1 MEIKVLGTG
10 CPNCKR
16 LDKLTRQ
23 AVAELG
29 VDATVVKVEDL
40 DRIMAYD
47 ILSTPALVID
57 ENVMVS
63 GRVPR
68 KNEIVAWIQ
77 AA

>member
-40 DRIMAYD
+40 DQILAYD

-57 ENVMVS
+57 ENVVVS

-68 KNEIVAWIQ
+68 KNEIAAWLQ
-77 AA
+77 AV

>member
-16 LDKLTRQ
+16 LDRLTRQ

-29 VDATVVKVEDL
+29 IEATVVKVEDL
-40 DRIMAYD
+40 DAIMAYD

-57 ENVMVS
+57 EDVVVS

-68 KNEIVAWIQ
+68 KNEIVAWLQ
-77 AA
+77 AR

>member
-1 MEIKVLGTG
+1 
-10 CPNCKR
+10 

-23 AVAELG
+23 AVADLG
-29 VDATVVKVEDL
+29 VDAAVVKVEDL
-40 DRIMAYD
+40 DQIMAYD

-57 ENVMVS
+57 EKVVVS

>member
-29 VDATVVKVEDL
+29 VDAMVVKVEDL

-57 ENVMVS
+57 ENVVVS

>member
-40 DRIMAYD
+40 DQILAYD

-57 ENVMVS
+57 ENVVVS

-77 AA
+77 AT